1 MAEIIQIQSE
11 DHLLAVRMLFTEYAE
26 SLGFDLCF
34 QGFQQELDGLPGAYA
49 TPEGR
54 LLLAVD
60 SDQAIIGCVGIR
72 KLEDG
77 VCEMKRLYVPP
88 RFRGAG
94 LGRRLA
100 EAVIQE
106 ARSIGYKKIRLD
118 SLSSMT
124 EAVGL
129 YRSLGFTEIPSYR
142 HNPLPNAIFMELV
155 L

>member
-1 MAEIIQIQSE
+1 
-11 DHLLAVRMLFTEYAE
+11 
-26 SLGFDLCF
+26 
-34 QGFQQELDGLPGAYA
+34 
-49 TPEGR
+49 
-54 LLLAVD
+54 
-60 SDQAIIGCVGIR
+60 
-72 KLEDG
+72 
-77 VCEMKRLYVPP
+77 MKRLYVPP
-88 RFRGAG
+88 RFRGDG

-142 HNPLPNAIFMELV
+142 HNPLPNVIFMELV

>member
-11 DHLLAVRMLFTEYAE
+11 DHLLAVRKLFMEYVE

-49 TPEGR
+49 APEGR

-60 SDQAIIGCVGIR
+60 GDQAIIGCVAIR

-77 VCEMKRLYVPP
+77 ACEMKRLYVPP
-88 RFRGAG
+88 RFRGEG

-106 ARSIGYKKIRLD
+106 ARRIGYKKMRLD
-118 SLSSMT
+118 SLSSMA

-142 HNPLPNAIFMELV
+142 YNPLPNVIFMELV